1 MPINDMTFRIGGE
14 AGQGVESGAA
24 GFAKALARS
33 GLHLCGIPD
42 YYSRIRG
49 GHNFFTIRVGEGPV
63 PATRDHVDLL
73 IALTAET
80 LTRHV
85 EALSPGA
92 AIIIDDQQSVE
103 DALLEGRDLELLRL
117 PLLEIAK
124 REGNEVMVNT
134 AALAAAA
141 AITELPL
148 DAVMGV
154 IAENFGKKGNEV
166 VDANRRV
173 AEAAFDAALGALERP
188 FPWKLQPLDAPK
200 RVVISANQ
208 AFAMGAL
215 VAGCQFVAGYPM
227 TPATSVLEYMATHAD
242 EWGLVVK
249 HTESEI
255 SAINMCVG
263 AANAGVRAM
272 APTSGGGF
280 DLMTEGL
287 SLAGM
292 TETPLVIY
300 LAGRPGP
307 ATGLATRTAQ
317 ADLFLAMHAGHGEFP
332 RVILA
337 PHTPQAFF
345 EAAIR
350 AFNIAER
357 YQLQVVVLSDQYAA
371 SGIWTVDAD
380 AFDVE
385 NVLVDRGKWLTAE
398 DLASMDAYQRYAIT
412 EDGVSPRA
420 IAGIDPK
427 AVYLTT
433 GNEHRED
440 GHITEDAQITEA
452 MISKRLRKLEAARAD
467 IGGPICYGPQDAAMT
482 FVSWGSTYGALSE
495 AVDALNRGGDSA
507 NLVHLVDLVPLPSD
521 LVREALA
528 SSKKIVVVEGNAQ
541 GQLAQHLW
549 TEAGIRADETL
560 KKFDGRGFTA
570 DYILKSIGG

>member
-1 MPINDMTFRIGGE
+1 MPINDMTFRICGE
-14 AGQGVESGAA
+14 AGQGVESGGA
-24 GFAKALARS
+24 GFAKVLARS
-33 GLHLCGIPD
+33 GLHVCGIPD

-49 GHNFFTIRVGEGPV
+49 GHNFFTIRVGAEPV
-63 PATRDHVDLL
+63 PAIRDHVQVL
-73 IALTAET
+73 IALTAEAV
-80 LTRHV
+80 TRHLDS
-85 EALSPGA
+85 LSPGG
-92 AIIIDDQQSVE
+92 AIIIDEQQPLDES
-103 DALLEGRDLELLRL
+103 LLRGRDLHLLRL
-117 PLLEIAK
+117 SLLEIAK
-124 REGNEVMVNT
+124 REGSAVMVNT

-141 AITELPL
+141 AITQLPL
-148 DAVMGV
+148 DAVIGI
-154 IAENFGKKGNEV
+154 IAENFAKKGGEV

-173 AEAAFDAALGALERP
+173 AEAAFAEAEAALERP
-188 FPWKLQPLDAPK
+188 FAWKLKPIEAPK
-200 RVVISANQ
+200 RVVINGNQ

-215 VAGCQFVAGYPM
+215 IAGCKFVAGYPM
-227 TPATSVLEYMATHAD
+227 TPATTVLEYMATHAD

-255 SAINMCVG
+255 AAINMCIG

-317 ADLFLAMHAGHGEFP
+317 SDLLLAMHAGHGEFP

-345 EAAIR
+345 EAAVR

-357 YQLQVVVLSDQYAA
+357 YQLQVIVLSDQYMA

-385 NVLVDRGKWLTAE
+385 NVAIDRGKWITAE
-398 DLASMDAYQRYAIT
+398 KLESLEGYQRYAIT

-420 IAGIDPK
+420 LAGISSK

-440 GHITEDAQITEA
+440 GHITEDAAIAAA
-452 MISKRLRKLEAARAD
+452 MVSKRLRKLEAARAD
-467 IGGPICYGPQDAAMT
+467 MRGPIRHGLAKADIT
-482 FVSWGSTYGALSE
+482 FVSWGSTFGPLSE

-507 NLVHLVDLVPLPSD
+507 NLVHLTDLVPLPVAE
-521 LVREALA
+521 VREALA
-528 SSKKIVVVEGNAQ
+528 SSQKIVVVEGNAQ
-541 GQLAQHLW
+541 GQLAHHLW
-549 TEAGIRADETL
+549 SEAGIRADAAIR
-560 KKFDGRGFTA
+560 KYDGRGFTA
-570 DYILKSIGG
+570 DYILEKIGE